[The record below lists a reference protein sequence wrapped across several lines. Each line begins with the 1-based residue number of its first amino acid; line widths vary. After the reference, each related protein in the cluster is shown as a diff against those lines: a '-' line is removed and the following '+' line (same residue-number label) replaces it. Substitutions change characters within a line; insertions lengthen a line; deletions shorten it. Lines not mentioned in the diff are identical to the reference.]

1 MVTLVHR
8 SCFLNHLFPVD
19 ISAGPL
25 QVGKMA
31 VRSAL
36 EPPPQPQLGSPNM
49 KIFSLP
55 IKMSFWLNEY
65 FIPIKLREG
74 V

>member
-1 MVTLVHR
+1 MATVTGYSETVVVLGVR
-8 SCFLNHLFPVD
+8 
-19 ISAGPL
+19 
-25 QVGKMA
+25 A

-65 FIPIKLREG
+65 FISIKLREG